1 MIRVAQVMEA
11 TTGGMRRH
19 LRLLTQHL
27 NRERFAVE
35 VIVSTRRDL
44 RFLKDVEWMRAQG
57 LPVHILPM
65 VREIRPAADL
75 RALLQLG
82 RLLRR
87 GRYDIVHTHSAK
99 AGFLGRLAARWA
111 GVPVVLYTPHAF
123 PFMMSSGRG
132 FYAWLE
138 RRVAP
143 YTTRFIAVSEGERAA
158 GLAAGVGR
166 PEQYVV
172 IENGIDLAA
181 LRAAEPRMDRRSQW
195 GLSAEDVVIGTVGR
209 LVGQKGV
216 CYLIAAV
223 PQVLAAVP
231 QAHFVIVGSG
241 ELEERLRRQAQQAG
255 VAHRVHLVGWQE
267 EVVSCYEAFDVFVLP
282 SLWEGC
288 PYTLLEAMGCERA
301 VVATRVAGCS
311 DIVREGETGLLV
323 PPAQP
328 EALAEALIT
337 LGQDPSRRREMG
349 KRGREWVERRYSLER
364 FITKLETLYEELYR
378 DSSGAAGILGRLP
391 SAGAA
396 PSPPPGG

>member
-1 MIRVAQVMEA
+1 MIRIAQVLEA

-27 NRERFAVE
+27 DRTRFALEAV
-35 VIVSTRRDL
+35 VSTRRDP
-44 RFLKDVEWMRAQG
+44 RFLEDVEWMRAQG

-65 VREIRPAADL
+65 VREIRPVADL
-75 RALLQLG
+75 RALLQLW

-99 AGFLGRLAARWA
+99 AGFLGRLAAHWA

-123 PFMMSSGRG
+123 PFMMASGRG

-138 RRVAP
+138 RLVAP

-181 LRAAEPRMDRRSQW
+181 LRAGPRTDRRLQW
-195 GLSAEDVVIGTVGR
+195 GLSAEEVVIGTAGR
-209 LVGQKGV
+209 LVGQKGF

-223 PQVLAAVP
+223 PRVLAAVP
-231 QAHFVIVGSG
+231 QAHFVIVGAG

-267 EVVSCYEAFDVFVLP
+267 DIFSCYEAFDLFVLP

-288 PYTLLEAMGCERA
+288 PYTLLEAMGCGRA

-328 EALAEALIT
+328 EALAEALIA
-337 LGQDPSRRREMG
+337 LAQDPSRRQEMG
-349 KRGREWVERRYSLER
+349 QRGREVIERRYSLER
-364 FITKLETLYEELYR
+364 FITEMETLYETLYR
-378 DSSGAAGILGRLP
+378 GRSGAA
-391 SAGAA
+391 
-396 PSPPPGG
+396 

>member
-1 MIRVAQVMEA
+1 MIRIAQVLEA

-27 NRERFAVE
+27 DQERFALEAV
-35 VIVSTRRDL
+35 VSIRRDP
-44 RFLKDVEWMRAQG
+44 RFLEDVERIKAQG

-75 RALLQLG
+75 RALLQLW

-87 GRYDIVHTHSAK
+87 ARYDIVHTHSAK

-123 PFMMSSGRG
+123 PFMMTSGRS

-138 RRVAP
+138 RLMAP
-143 YTTRFIAVSEGERAA
+143 YTTRFIAVSQGERAA

-181 LRAAEPRMDRRSQW
+181 LRAEPRTDRRSQW
-195 GLSAEDVVIGTVGR
+195 GLSAEEVVIGTAGR
-209 LVGQKGV
+209 LVGQKGF

-223 PQVLAAVP
+223 PRVLAAVP

-241 ELEERLRRQAQQAG
+241 ELEERLRQQAQQAG

-267 EVVSCYEAFDVFVLP
+267 EICSCYEAFDLFVLP

-288 PYTLLEAMGCERA
+288 PYTLLEAMGCGRA
-301 VVATRVAGCS
+301 VVVTRVAGCS

-328 EALAEALIT
+328 EALAEALIA
-337 LGQDPSRRREMG
+337 LAQDPSRRQEMG
-349 KRGREWVERRYSLER
+349 ERGRQVVERRYSLER
-364 FITKLETLYEELYR
+364 FITEMETLYETLYR
-378 DSSGAAGILGRLP
+378 GRSGAA
-391 SAGAA
+391 
-396 PSPPPGG
+396 

>member
-1 MIRVAQVMEA
+1 
-11 TTGGMRRH
+11 
-19 LRLLTQHL
+19 
-27 NRERFAVE
+27 
-35 VIVSTRRDL
+35 
-44 RFLKDVEWMRAQG
+44 
-57 LPVHILPM
+57 
-65 VREIRPAADL
+65 
-75 RALLQLG
+75 
-82 RLLRR
+82 
-87 GRYDIVHTHSAK
+87 
-99 AGFLGRLAARWA
+99 
-111 GVPVVLYTPHAF
+111 
-123 PFMMSSGRG
+123 
-132 FYAWLE
+132 
-138 RRVAP
+138 
-143 YTTRFIAVSEGERAA
+143 
-158 GLAAGVGR
+158 
-166 PEQYVV
+166 
-172 IENGIDLAA
+172 
-181 LRAAEPRMDRRSQW
+181 
-195 GLSAEDVVIGTVGR
+195 VVIGTVGR